1 MARVLKIKTFLVSL
15 FLGMLSLHL
24 PVCAQEKAWEQ
35 LIQAARK
42 EGKVVVV
49 GSADS
54 EVRKA
59 VPAKFKERFG
69 IALEYIG
76 ISAGDLL
83 ARLRAERQSGLYT
96 IDVLLMSV
104 INAVPYYAEK
114 LLTPL
119 PPLILEEV
127 VQPAKWRDGKL
138 HYIDPEQKYFLRF
151 FDYLNPL
158 FLINTRFVKREEIR
172 SIHELSN
179 PKWKGKISLRDPF
192 TTAHSVPVVLYMSL
206 GERFIKK
213 LYVDNQPKFTA
224 DRRQQADWLA
234 RGTQPI
240 SIGVLDS
247 DFDRLRKDGFPVEMI
262 VSLPD
267 FPGYIV
273 AGSGNVSIYNGAPH
287 PNAARLFANWLLS
300 REGLDFYARIR
311 GEATLRNDIDPSSV
325 TLPELIPRPGVK
337 YLDAGGWEFGEKR
350 LAVTERIKE
359 IIRAN
364 R

>member
-1 MARVLKIKTFLVSL
+1 MCKRNLVALPILLSVLAPYLSL
-15 FLGMLSLHL
+15 F
-24 PVCAQEKAWEQ
+24 AQDKAWDQ

-49 GSADS
+49 GSADA
-54 EVRKA
+54 EIRKA
-59 VPAKFKERFG
+59 LPAKFKDRFG
-69 IALEYIG
+69 IAVEYIG
-76 ISAGDLL
+76 TSASDLI
-83 ARLRAERQSGLYT
+83 ARLRAEKQSGLYT
-96 IDVLLMSV
+96 IDVLLMGV
-104 INAVPYYAEK
+104 INGVPYYAEK
-114 LLTPL
+114 LLAPV
-119 PPLILEEV
+119 PPLIVEEIV
-127 VQPAKWRDGKL
+127 EPAKWRNGKL
-138 HYIDPEQKYFLRF
+138 QYIDPEQKYFLRF

-158 FLINTRFVKREEIR
+158 FVINTNAIKRDEIR
-172 SIHELSN
+172 SIHELTN

-192 TTAHSVPVVLYMSL
+192 TTAHSVPVVLYMTL
-206 GERFIKK
+206 GESFIKK
-213 LYVDNQPKFTA
+213 LYVDMQPKFTA

-247 DFDRLRKDGFPVEMI
+247 DVDRLKKDGFPVEMI

-273 AGSGNVSIYNGAPH
+273 AGSGNISIYNGAPH

-300 REGLDFYARIR
+300 REGLAFYAKIR
-311 GEATLRNDIDPSSV
+311 GEATLRQDIDPSTL
-325 TLPELIPRPGVK
+325 TLPELIPKPGVK

-350 LAVTERIKE
+350 LAITERIKE
-359 IIRAN
+359 ILKAN